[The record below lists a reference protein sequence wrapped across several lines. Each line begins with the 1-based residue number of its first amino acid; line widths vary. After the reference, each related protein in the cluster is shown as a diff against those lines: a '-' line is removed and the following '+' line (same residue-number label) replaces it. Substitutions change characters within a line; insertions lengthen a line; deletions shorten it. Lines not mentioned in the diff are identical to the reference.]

1 MTGIIMGEVEIL
13 RARREEFPL
22 AAPTQVVISN
32 GAQRNE
38 KSF

>member
-1 MTGIIMGEVEIL
+1 MTGVIKEEKEIL
-13 RARREEFPL
+13 RALREEFPL
-22 AAPTQVVISN
+22 APTQVVISN